1 MRRGEVLPEGTH
13 LRIGSIWLW
22 CVCFG
27 VASAADPPA
36 GAQSAREALERLRLG
51 NQAYVA
57 AQFDPARNGAARRAE
72 LAGGQH
78 PFATV
83 LSCADSRVPPETIF
97 NQGLGDLF
105 VVRVAGAVAGQTV
118 LGSIEYAAEHLH
130 VPLVVVMGHS
140 SCGAVKAAM
149 ETPPPA
155 KPDPAGVNLER
166 ILSAIRPSLPRALSY
181 GDQWANAVYASVE
194 QNIGDVIR
202 LSPVLAEM
210 GEAGKVILVG
220 AFYDLNSGK
229 VHFSEP
235 VVFRRRSEQV
245 SGGRSSAPVSE
256 AHR

>member
-1 MRRGEVLPEGTH
+1 MRT
-13 LRIGSIWLW
+13 GSIWFC
-22 CVCFG
+22 CVCLG
-27 VASAADPPA
+27 VASAADPQV
-36 GAQSAREALERLRLG
+36 GAQSARESLERLRQG

-57 AQFDPARNGAARRAE
+57 GRLDPVRNGAARRAE
-72 LAGGQH
+72 VAGGQH

-83 LSCADSRVPPETIF
+83 VSCADSRVPPETIF

-130 VPLVVVMGHS
+130 VPLVVMMGHS

-149 ETPPPA
+149 ENPPPA
-155 KPDPAGVNLER
+155 KPDPAGLNLER
-166 ILSAIRPSLPRALSY
+166 ILSAIRPSLPRALPY

-194 QNIGDVIR
+194 QNVRDVVR

-210 GEAGKVILVG
+210 GEAGKVIFVG

-235 VVFRRRSEQV
+235 VVFRHRSEHL
-245 SGGRSSAPVSE
+245 SGGRSPAPVSE

>member
-1 MRRGEVLPEGTH
+1 MRT
-13 LRIGSIWLW
+13 GSMWLW

-27 VASAADPPA
+27 VASAADPQA
-36 GAQSAREALERLRLG
+36 GAQAAREALERLRQW

-57 AQFDPARNGAARRAE
+57 GQFDPARNGAGRRAE
-72 LAGGQH
+72 VGGGQH

-105 VVRVAGAVAGQTV
+105 VVRVAEAVAGQTV

-149 ETPPPA
+149 ESPPPA
-155 KPDPAGVNLER
+155 KPEPAGLNLER
-166 ILSAIRPSLPRALSY
+166 ILSAIRPSLPRAFPY
-181 GDQWANAVYASVE
+181 GDQWVNAVYASVE
-194 QNIGDVIR
+194 QNVGDIVR

-210 GEAGKVILVG
+210 GEAGKVTFVG

-229 VHFSEP
+229 VHLSEP
-235 VVFRRRSEQV
+235 VVFRRRSEHL
-245 SGGRSSAPVSE
+245 SGRTSPAPVSE
-256 AHR
+256 VHR